1 MKYLEAV
8 KKDEEI
14 NGFIEASGEA
24 LKAMKYTEH
33 GMRHAC
39 YVSSTAGKILREL
52 GYGKDEVELAMI
64 AGYVH
69 DIGNAVNRCNH
80 GLTSA
85 NLVYPML
92 KRLGMDFKSAGKV
105 ITAIGNH
112 EEEIG
117 SIVSVTT
124 AALVIADKADA
135 HRTRVLR
142 DRFDADDI
150 HDRVNFSIRKSFV
163 QVDKDAKIISSKIYM
178 DNSSSVMDYL
188 KIYLKRIVMSEKAAH
203 FLGCEFRLVIN
214 DVQINTPKKIGATKL
229 EQIIKEID
237 EMGE

>member
-8 KKDEEI
+8 KKDGEI
-14 NGFIEASGEA
+14 NGLIEASGEA

-92 KRLGMDFKSAGKV
+92 KKLGMDYKSAGKV

-163 QVDKDAKIISSKIYM
+163 QIDKDAKVISSKIYM

-214 DVQINTPKKIGATKL
+214 DVQINSPKKIGATKL
-229 EQIIKEID
+229 QQIIKQID
-237 EMGE
+237 EMSE

>member
-14 NGFIEASGEA
+14 NGLIEASGEA

-52 GYGKDEVELAMI
+52 GYGNEEVELAMI

-69 DIGNAVNRCNH
+69 DIGNAVNRCDH

-85 NLVYPML
+85 NLVYPIL
-92 KRLGMDFKSAGKV
+92 KRLGMDYKSAVKV

-163 QVDKDAKIISSKIYM
+163 QIDKDAKVISSKIYM

-214 DVQINTPKKIGATKL
+214 DVQINSPKKIGATKL
-229 EQIIKEID
+229 QQIIKQID
-237 EMGE
+237 EMSE